1 MEIAQFVSLHQTT
14 YYFRFFLV
22 VKKKSF
28 TSSVLGHEA
37 LLLLTSIIWGL
48 AFVAQRAGMESIGPF
63 AFNGIRFILGS
74 LSLLPLILFLK
85 PKPKPN
91 GQIRLNPLIAG
102 LIAGI
107 ILFIAA
113 SLQQVGMVYTTA
125 SNGGF
130 ITSLYVI
137 IVPLLGLLAGER
149 LNTQTWIGAVLAVV
163 GLYLLSVRSGFSIN
177 PGDLLVLASALF
189 WAIHLI
195 IIGYYS
201 NKTDVLLLAAI
212 QFAVTGVLS
221 LAVSS
226 ISEQTQLSQVVEA
239 GIPILYGG
247 LMSVGVAY
255 TLQIV
260 GQRKALPAHAA
271 IILSLE
277 ALFAA
282 IGGWI
287 ILHEKLSLQQIA
299 GGLLMLAGL
308 IVAQLHFKSKTSR
321 PNT

>member
-1 MEIAQFVSLHQTT
+1 
-14 YYFRFFLV
+14 
-22 VKKKSF
+22 
-28 TSSVLGHEA
+28 
-37 LLLLTSIIWGL
+37 
-48 AFVAQRAGMESIGPF
+48 
-63 AFNGIRFILGS
+63 
-74 LSLLPLILFLK
+74 
-85 PKPKPN
+85 
-91 GQIRLNPLIAG
+91 
-102 LIAGI
+102 
-107 ILFIAA
+107 
-113 SLQQVGMVYTTA
+113 
-125 SNGGF
+125 
-130 ITSLYVI
+130 
-137 IVPLLGLLAGER
+137 
-149 LNTQTWIGAVLAVV
+149 
-163 GLYLLSVRSGFSIN
+163 
-177 PGDLLVLASALF
+177 
-189 WAIHLI
+189 
-195 IIGYYS
+195 
-201 NKTDVLLLAAI
+201 VLLLAAI

-226 ISEQTQLSQVVEA
+226 INERTQISQVVEA